1 MAQNL
6 HPQLSQE
13 AIKRRINDAFHDTQQ
28 YLKESKFR
36 GRHMELKGPVLK
48 RKKEAVLAALPE
60 IRNRYAAKYPNLNV
74 DEIWIDHCGGMG
86 ASMQLL
92 DRLYHLTLAMA
103 LHMLDLLETHG
114 DWPSELLQ
122 PFAEEEPRE
131 EWHLPELSDPLFDDS
146 LIFEMVRIIWDRN
159 PRRAAESCLLNL
171 ETAKYTPSPVPE
183 GQMREDRIQFQ
194 DLFDRI
200 DSVWKERAMTRFREQ
215 CEKFLDLMFD
225 CADRYSRE
233 AARLNQKVN
242 LAMMRYENDRKNR
255 KLPIQ
260 TEQKSFQSVEA
271 FSAQLQKSMD
281 QAQTV
286 LQQNMDSRS
295 RAEEADAMVEA
306 AIHDFQDAPMDMEI
320 LENRIP
326 QEDLE
331 KLSRLEVED
340 PYETCFGYLCLLE
353 SGSSLAWLSN
363 LSGFVLQLAA
373 RKLPWTVYGGD
384 SIVDEELLEPY
395 EEGERFDDTKDES
408 NRIPGQPLD
417 WIRKKARLYGLDY
430 EDRVLYEP
438 MKPPVPNWKINLPQ
452 LVYGFTGTLM
462 PRTVHSFD
470 GTARDLERIGVDS
483 GYARGIELYLQLAW
497 DSGIKVH
504 MERKLQE
511 EPLPEIEH
519 PDPDIYRQ
527 LKNLRTQVQT
537 LKQELHACEQEK
549 KRLGEEINRIA
560 QQEEE
565 ERQELAALREL
576 IYLQSNEHQFA
587 ENREDSMDI
596 VLPYHNRCRIA
607 VFGGHETWLKM
618 IRSLL
623 PDVVFIPRGQTPNE
637 TLIRGQDKIWIQG
650 NALSHSDFY
659 KIINTTRANH
669 IPVRYFG
676 FASAQKC
683 ARQLAEDDMDNSV

>member
-13 AIKRRINDAFHDTQQ
+13 TIKRRINDAFHDTQQ

-103 LHMLDLLETHG
+103 LHMLDLLEKHG
-114 DWPSELLQ
+114 DRPSRLLQ
-122 PFAEEEPRE
+122 PFGEEEPRE
-131 EWHLPELSDPLFDDS
+131 EWHLPEISDPLFDDS

-159 PRRAAESCLLNL
+159 PRREGESCLLNL
-171 ETAKYTPSPVPE
+171 ETAKYTASRVPE
-183 GQMREDRIQFQ
+183 GQMQEDRIRFQ
-194 DLFDRI
+194 NLFDRI
-200 DSVWKERAMTRFREQ
+200 DPVWKERAMTRFREQ

-281 QAQTV
+281 QAKTV
-286 LQQNMDSRS
+286 LQQNMDYLT
-295 RAEEADAMVEA
+295 RAEEADAMVYA
-306 AIHDFQDAPMDMEI
+306 AVHDFQNAPMDMED
-320 LENRIP
+320 LEDRIP

-331 KLSRLEVED
+331 KLERLEVED

-363 LSGFVLQLAA
+363 LSGFVLHLAA
-373 RKLPWTVYGGD
+373 RKLPWTAFGGD
-384 SIVDEELLEPY
+384 SYADEELLEPY
-395 EEGERFDDTKDES
+395 EEEQQCDNTEDES
-408 NRIPGQPLD
+408 IRSPGQPLD

-438 MKPPVPNWKINLPQ
+438 MKPPIPNWKINLPQ
-452 LVYGFTGTLM
+452 MVYGLTGTLM

-470 GTARDLERIGVDS
+470 GTARDLERIGVDP

-497 DSGIKVH
+497 DSSMKVH
-504 MERKLQE
+504 MEQKLPE
-511 EPLPEIEH
+511 KPLPEIERA
-519 PDPDIYRQ
+519 DPDISGE
-527 LKNLRTQVQT
+527 LKTLRAQVQT
-537 LKQELHACEQEK
+537 LKQEMHACEQEK
-549 KRLGEEINRIA
+549 KSLWEETNRLA

-576 IYLQSNEHQFA
+576 IYLQSNEHQFEEGQA
-587 ENREDSMDI
+587 APVDL

-607 VFGGHETWLKM
+607 VFGGHETWLKT
-618 IRSLL
+618 IRPLL

-637 TLIRGQDKIWIQG
+637 MLIRRQDKIWIQG

-683 ARQLAEDDMDNSV
+683 ARQLAEDDLGESV

>member
-1 MAQNL
+1 
-6 HPQLSQE
+6 
-13 AIKRRINDAFHDTQQ
+13 
-28 YLKESKFR
+28 
-36 GRHMELKGPVLK
+36 MELKGPVLK

-86 ASMQLL
+86 TSMRLL
-92 DRLYHLTLAMA
+92 DQLYHLTLAMA
-103 LHMLDLLETHG
+103 LHILDLLELQG
-114 DWPSELLQ
+114 DWPRQLLR

-131 EWHLPELSDPLFDDS
+131 EWNLPQLSDPLFDDS
-146 LIFEMVRIIWDRN
+146 LIFEMVRIIWERN
-159 PRRAAESCLLNL
+159 PRREGESCLLNL
-171 ETAKYTPSPVPE
+171 ETVKYAASPMPKA
-183 GQMREDRIQFQ
+183 QMQEDRVRFQ

-200 DSVWKERAMTRFREQ
+200 KPVYKERAMTRFREQ

-225 CADRYSRE
+225 CVDRYSRE
-233 AARLNQKVN
+233 AVRLNQKADR
-242 LAMMRYENDRKNR
+242 AMMRYEGARRNR

-281 QAQTV
+281 QTKTV
-286 LQQNMDSRS
+286 LKQNLDYLA
-295 RAEEADAMVEA
+295 RAEEADAMVYA
-306 AIHDFQDAPMDMEI
+306 AVHDFQNAPMDMED
-320 LENRIP
+320 LEDRIP

-331 KLSRLEVED
+331 KLGRLEVQD
-340 PYETCFGYLCLLE
+340 PYEICFGYLCLLE

-373 RKLPWTVYGGD
+373 RKLPWTFFGGD
-384 SIVDEELLEPY
+384 STVDEDLLEPD
-395 EEGERFDDTKDES
+395 EEDQSFDDTEDES
-408 NRIPGQPLD
+408 IRIPDQPLD

-438 MKPPVPNWKINLPQ
+438 MKPPLPNWKINLPQ
-452 LVYGFTGTLM
+452 MVYAFTGTLM

-470 GTARDLERIGVDS
+470 GTARDLERIGVDP
-483 GYARGIELYLQLAW
+483 GYARGIELYLQMAW
-497 DSGIKVH
+497 DSGRKVH
-504 MERKLQE
+504 MERKLPD
-511 EPLPEIEH
+511 EPLPEIER
-519 PDPDIYRQ
+519 PDPGSSGE
-527 LKNLRTQVQT
+527 LKNLRLQVQT

-549 KRLGEEINRIA
+549 KSLREETNRIA

-576 IYLQSNEHQFA
+576 IYLQSNEQHFA
-587 ENREDSMDI
+587 EGQADPGDI
-596 VLPYHNRCRIA
+596 ALPYHNRGRIA
-607 VFGGHETWLKM
+607 VFGGHETWLKT
-618 IRSLL
+618 IRPLL

-683 ARQLAEDDMDNSV
+683 ARQLAEDDLDDTV